1 MVLSSLFY
9 KEFCGT
15 FTHLSQKCTILHIF
29 ATYQVDNTQQL
40 FNGPAPRRCVAIS
53 DFIVTFSFS
62 FDNSVVS
69 WRRAAAWP
77 GFYPTYVIA
86 RRVGRRLTGKSLQS
100 TMQENKCVFCALI
113 PYIYLCNIHKV
124 TTNVSIIVKLRR
136 GSGKDRQGMAVKA
149 KGLKA

>member
-1 MVLSSLFY
+1 MWF
-9 KEFCGT
+9 
-15 FTHLSQKCTILHIF
+15 
-29 ATYQVDNTQQL
+29 YQVIFIMNFVRLSPTCRKNVPFYTFLQPTKWITQQL

-113 PYIYLCNIHKV
+113 PYIYLCNYKRFHYY
-124 TTNVSIIVKLRR
+124 
-136 GSGKDRQGMAVKA
+136 
-149 KGLKA
+149 

>member
-1 MVLSSLFY
+1 MY
-9 KEFCGT
+9 
-15 FTHLSQKCTILHIF
+15 HLNIF

-124 TTNVSIIVKLRR
+124 TTNVSIIIDIDTIFEKTISSWAIWSMVMVLPSYCIIF
-136 GSGKDRQGMAVKA
+136 GHPC
-149 KGLKA
+149 